1 MFLKKNSVLHLSIVS
16 LQGRIDDLK
25 DLLSLLSHRFSVS
38 GITETR
44 IKEGNEPLIN
54 IDINGYTLRGWG
66 LNLYAGV
73 WVYIF
78 ETILIFLNVKIYVSQ
93 Y

>member
-25 DLLSLLSHRFSVS
+25 DHLSLLSHGFSVS

-73 WVYIF
+73 WVYI
-78 ETILIFLNVKIYVSQ
+78 ILLQ
-93 Y
+93 LL